1 MQKLL
6 YILREGFSGF
16 RRAKLSSV
24 LSIFTVIIAVVMTG
38 SFYLISIN
46 LQHLVYS
53 LKQRLEIEVF
63 VDNSLEISRINL
75 LKSKIAELPGIEK
88 IQYISREQAAKIL
101 QQEFGEDILAVL
113 KENPLPAS
121 FQIQIKPEYQSA
133 GAALNLVNQINN
145 FSGVD
150 EVVYRKDLLQFL
162 DKYLRWFMIALFGI
176 GLLLLM
182 GSLFFIYNTIRLI
195 ISARWEIIEAMKL
208 VGATPRF
215 IRFPFLIEGFLQAFL
230 GTFIA
235 IGILY
240 LFSFVLKK
248 QLNQFIFFSSR
259 EIWVCLLTGSLV
271 GVWGSYIAIKR
282 FLRY

>member
-6 YILREGFSGF
+6 YILREGLSGF
-16 RRAKLSSV
+16 KRAKLSSV
-24 LSIFTVIIAVVMTG
+24 LSIFTVIIAVVITG

-46 LQHLVYS
+46 LHQLVFS

-63 VDNSLEISRINL
+63 IDNTFENNQINQ
-75 LKSKIAELPGIEK
+75 LKSKIAAIPGIEK

-101 QQEFGEDILAVL
+101 QQQFGEEILVVL

-121 FQIQIKPEYQSA
+121 FQIQIESAYQSA
-133 GAALNLVNQINN
+133 NAALNLVNQINTLE
-145 FSGVD
+145 GVD
-150 EVVYRKDLLQFL
+150 EVVYRKDILQFL
-162 DKYLRWFMIALFGI
+162 DKYLRGFIIALLGI

-215 IRFPFLIEGFLQAFL
+215 IRFPFLIEGFLQAFW

-240 LFSFVLKK
+240 LFSYFIKQ
-248 QLNQFIFFSSR
+248 QLNQFIFLSSR
-259 EIWVCLLTGSLV
+259 EIWVGLISGSLV
-271 GVWGSYIAIKR
+271 GILGSQIAIKR